1 MTTRITL
8 IIAVAIVIVSVA
20 VDLFIGSAV
29 PGRMALFSLVATLT
43 LILAGKNII
52 GRVISRPAGSRV
64 GENGEETGNL
74 EWAAPWERRDG

>member
-8 IIAVAIVIVSVA
+8 MIAAAVFVTSVA
-20 VDLFIGSAV
+20 VDLMVGYAV
-29 PGRMALFSLVATLT
+29 PGRMALFSIVATLT
-43 LILAGKNII
+43 VILIGKGII

>member
-1 MTTRITL
+1 
-8 IIAVAIVIVSVA
+8 
-20 VDLFIGSAV
+20 
-29 PGRMALFSLVATLT
+29 MALFSLVATLT